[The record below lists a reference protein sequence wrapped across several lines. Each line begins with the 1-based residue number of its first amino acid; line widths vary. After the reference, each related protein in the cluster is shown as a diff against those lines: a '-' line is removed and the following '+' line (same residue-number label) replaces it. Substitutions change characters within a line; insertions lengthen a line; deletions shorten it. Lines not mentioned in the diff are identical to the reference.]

1 MPSFSR
7 LTLLAAMMFATAT
20 LPAHAAD
27 ACSLLT
33 TSQVSAA
40 MGTPAKGPIPGP
52 KNCVWNTVNGKGTT
66 YLTLRDAS
74 AYDRFKASAQAVGEY
89 TAVSGLGDDAFFV
102 ADNLYVKKGSNVLLL
117 RAKISG
123 NTLAQ
128 NQALEKTI
136 AAQAI
141 GKL

>member
-7 LTLLAAMMFATAT
+7 LTLLAAMLFTAAT

-33 TSQVSAA
+33 TSQISAA
-40 MGTPAKGPIPGP
+40 MGTPAKDPIPGP
-52 KNCVWNTVNGKGTT
+52 KGCVWNTVNGKGTA
-66 YLTLRDAS
+66 YLTLPDVS
-74 AYDRFKASAQAVGEY
+74 AYDSFKATAQAVGEY
-89 TAVSGLGDDAFFV
+89 VAVSGLGDDAFFV
-102 ADNLYVKKGSNVLLL
+102 TDNLYVKKGSNVILL